1 MWTGDG
7 LWVAHLSGGE
17 GGVRGGKRGVL
28 HGKVDPWPGD
38 WGPP

>member
-7 LWVAHLSGGE
+7 LWVAHLSVGGR
-17 GGVRGGKRGVL
+17 VWGGKRGVL